1 MKKFSILLFLVAVTL
16 QAWAQEKPVKI
27 VFDVTSQDEKAH
39 QSTMRHVKMMSQAYP
54 DSEFEVVVYG
64 GAIAMVLA
72 DDSSVA
78 EDITQL
84 KDNDKVTF
92 NVCEATM
99 KRRQIAKSQLLPGVG
114 TVPDGILEIVTKQGE
129 GWGYI
134 KEAHN

>member
-1 MKKFSILLFLVAVTL
+1 MKKFSIPLLLLTFTL
-16 QAWAQEKPVKI
+16 QAWAQDKPVKI

-72 DDSSVA
+72 DGSSVA
-78 EDITQL
+78 DDITQL
-84 KDNDKVTF
+84 KDNDNVSFK
-92 NVCEATM
+92 VCEGTM
-99 KRRQIAKSQLLPGVG
+99 KRRQVDKSQLLPGVG